1 MVDERERGAVGTP
14 GEREESHPMGEGL
27 SAKEKGSI
35 QWYSYIVI
43 RIFKNPQVFLC
54 RASFIKKG
62 AASQHTIL
70 AA

>member
-43 RIFKNPQVFLC
+43 RIFKNPQVFCAGLP
-54 RASFIKKG
+54 
-62 AASQHTIL
+62 L
-70 AA
+70 